1 MRPVVLSGPGREQQG
16 KQLGLLR
23 DFLLVYN
30 RLTELCF
37 ERCVPSLHYRALAP
51 DEEACLD
58 SCAGKF
64 VRSNHRLMA
73 AYMQLMP
80 TLVQR
85 RVADLEAGAAAAGV
99 EPAAPPGPESGEVP
113 SPQLE
118 PKDVPAGQRSLSDPT
133 G

>member
-99 EPAAPPGPESGEVP
+99 EPAAPPGRGGCKGD
-113 SPQLE
+113 L
-118 PKDVPAGQRSLSDPT
+118 GQSNI
-133 G
+133 

>member
-16 KQLGLLR
+16 KQLGL
-23 DFLLVYN
+23 
-30 RLTELCF
+30 
-37 ERCVPSLHYRALAP
+37 
-51 DEEACLD
+51 EACLD

-99 EPAAPPGPESGEVP
+99 EPAEPGVSSGPEVP
-113 SPQLE
+113 
-118 PKDVPAGQRSLSDPT
+118 RSMEFAP
-133 G
+133 